1 MRHHS
6 DASNAMTQ
14 LIREVFRFNGTL
26 IAAGDKLVSDI
37 GLTSAR
43 WQVMGAIAS
52 SETPKPV
59 AWIAQD
65 MGLSRQAVQRVV
77 NDLLK
82 AGLVETQTN
91 PYHARANY
99 VVLTKEGMLRV
110 KQAGERQAKWVE
122 KLAQGF
128 EVSDIKNASELLET
142 AAKRLRTKDSGD
154 TEN

>member
-128 EVSDIKNASELLET
+128 EVSDIKNASELLEA